1 MPIQTAPWLDLSIL
15 PTSWKL
21 RVLTQMLDMLDP
33 VTAPVRRQRVEDVH
47 AQVRAT
53 WEMEL
58 LWRTVR
64 EAPVKPTR
72 PTAKP
77 IDNKIDLF
85 LGSMFEAATRITR
98 AETSGSTLHTSA
110 QRFLARIFPRGAA
123 AITMLPFDEELAVA
137 QSIDAALHGELA
149 QEAAELGLTY
159 WATKL
164 RETLPDY
171 EDAIDA
177 NNQRAMTFSELQSAR
192 DADHES
198 MCRLI
203 VYLLQHALQHPADA
217 AENAALLQ
225 RYTDNAARVAAL
237 RKSRGQS
244 IPDVDPNS
252 GAISDAP

>member
-58 LWRTVR
+58 LWRTARETPVNR
-64 EAPVKPTR
+64 RPASGPLDGKVDLYLGSISETATRVLRAEAP
-72 PTAKP
+72 
-77 IDNKIDLF
+77 
-85 LGSMFEAATRITR
+85 GSPLAQA
-98 AETSGSTLHTSA
+98 A
-110 QRFLARIFPRGAA
+110 QRLLSRVFPAGASA
-123 AITMLPFDEELAVA
+123 VTMLPMVEELAVA

-149 QEAAELGLTY
+149 QEVAALGLTY